1 MTDSQDHVNLF
12 YLKLGSE
19 TQVCFVMKSLP
30 IYISVFVI
38 LYSIYL
44 CFCSGLKFQCV
55 IDNFSLLAVAC
66 YVLKQ
71 YARCITLTATFHC
84 YLNNGNAIYRTYQQS
99 RVQALQETKSP
110 LFYKY
115 FLPWIGTLRNIACST
130 ARKRISEVSSCSQG
144 SPGLL
149 QVIVLVPYRVKPF
162 SVRNVWTLYNKLV

>member
-71 YARCITLTATFHC
+71 YARCITLTVTFS
-84 YLNNGNAIYRTYQQS
+84 LLPNNENAIYRTYQQS

-115 FLPWIGTLRNIACST
+115 SKNP
-130 ARKRISEVSSCSQG
+130 RIRTQVFPSQ
-144 SPGLL
+144 PK
-149 QVIVLVPYRVKPF
+149 QVLI
-162 SVRNVWTLYNKLV
+162 